1 MKIDPATQK
10 LVNQLLL
17 AQVGAEWHV
26 TIPMQLDRTQ
36 YVKLNQVLEEAGGTW
51 KRGKK
56 AHVFAKDPSAVLN
69 RAGAAGEIHT
79 RRDDD
84 FFWTPA
90 PRAAQVVA
98 MAAIEPGEV
107 VLEPS
112 AGAGAL
118 IDALPAHT
126 GKVFAIERNVE
137 RRTALRARLCPAG
150 KAPKGTVFRVLDLD
164 DFLLAAREDFV
175 PDAIDAVI
183 MNPPFS
189 KVGEGDYIDH
199 VLHAWSLLAP
209 GGRLVAI
216 MPGRAGN
223 VAHRSATKRDTFGA
237 FLDEHVTHSVDL
249 PAEAFAEAGTRVL
262 TYCVRLDKPA
272 ARRS

>member
-1 MKIDPATQK
+1 MKIDPATQTI
-10 LVNQLLL
+10 VNQLLL

-36 YVKLNQVLEEAGGTW
+36 YLKLNEVLTEAGGTW

-84 FFWTPA
+84 FFWTP
-90 PRAAQVVA
+90 PPIAARVVA

-118 IDALPAHT
+118 IDALPVHVCRA
-126 GKVFAIERNVE
+126 VFAVERNVE
-137 RRTALRARLCPAG
+137 RREALRMAASRPGRKSVCVLDHDDFLDVRPGDFLPA
-150 KAPKGTVFRVLDLD
+150 APKGL
-164 DFLLAAREDFV
+164 
-175 PDAIDAVI
+175 DAVV

-189 KVGEGDYIDH
+189 KVGAGDYIDH
-199 VLHAWSLLAP
+199 VIHAWSLLAP
-209 GGRLVAI
+209 GGRLVSI

-223 VAHRSATKRDTFGA
+223 VAHRSAKRRASFGA
-237 FLDEHVTHSVDL
+237 FLEEHVTHSVDL
-249 PAEAFAEAGTRVL
+249 PADAFAEAGTRVL
-262 TYCVRLDKPA
+262 TYCVRIGKPRR
-272 ARRS
+272 AR